1 MGKITLKAY
10 AVKHKMSMF
19 QVVKLVKSGQLKS
32 ETVEEEGGNVVYIIE
47 EKEGILDV
55 IDGSKKR
62 ESEQDEPLAVRVSAL
77 ENELAL
83 LRKEFDALKSK
94 V

>member
-19 QVVKLVKSGQLKS
+19 QVVKLVKSSQLKS

-47 EKEGILDV
+47 EKERIHNV